1 MQLKI
6 LGDYLQK
13 SITFLRSQKA
23 SLFADHP
30 VFAFLIKFNILAIPM
45 YAAILLE
52 FDFYILQQCTAN
64 VVYFL
69 LQFFGFSPV
78 IDGIMITIP
87 VQNGTWAALINSA
100 CTGWK
105 SVLLFLALV
114 AATPKNNKKTALIFI
129 PVILLVNIIR
139 IVFMF
144 WVASVELAYFEL
156 AHTLIWSWGMII
168 IIISLWLLWM
178 LKISNMKIVKHSKT

>member
-1 MQLKI
+1 MLMNFK
-6 LGDYLQK
+6 LLMKDY
-13 SITFLRSQKA
+13 
-23 SLFADHP
+23 P

-45 YAAILLE
+45 YAAILLN
-52 FDFYILQQCTAN
+52 FDFYILQKATAD

-69 LQFFGFSPV
+69 LQVLGFSPV

-87 VQNGTWAALINSA
+87 VQNGTWAALISSA

-114 AATPKNNKKTALIFI
+114 AATPKNNRRIALAFI
-129 PVILLVNIIR
+129 PAILLVNIIR

-144 WVASVELAYFEL
+144 WVASANLAYFEL
-156 AHTLIWSWGMII
+156 AHALVWSWGMLLVVIV
-168 IIISLWLLWM
+168 LWLFWM
-178 LKISNMKIVKHSKT
+178 LKISSTKAHFSFLRMWRSHIFSYFIK